1 MARSPSEAGIFSTP
15 APPVPG
21 SGPALPSGGP
31 GTAPSRLPPA
41 GPPRGGRER
50 TWLPATAIALAVIG
64 VAAFAVPAAGA
75 GHGRLF
81 AAAGAAAALLL
92 AAVLFVAHRQ
102 HAEDVAS
109 WEQRAWQAQQYGAE
123 QQQRAAEQQQYA
135 AEQQQYAAE
144 QQQRA
149 ALWEQRAGQ
158 AQQRADELG
167 RRAGEQGDRSRAVLA
182 GVDEAADY
190 LLHVQLPAAL
200 EGSASPAGG
209 VAGNGEAAAIFAR
222 VAAAVQEGVAKL
234 REQVDELHKQSDDHS
249 ESSRRAVLTLARLLQ
264 ASALR
269 IQAQAAKMAEE
280 HPADSGVLEASMR
293 VEHASAQ
300 MARNAQSLVVLC
312 GEWPGQQW
320 PDPLALPDVVRAA
333 AGRIMPYQRV
343 NVSGDHGVAA
353 DAGVV
358 EPLIHLTAELLANAT
373 QSSPP
378 ATQVEVTVQ
387 AVQHGAVIEIDD
399 RGIGMEEAQFK
410 QARDILSGNQLVHLG
425 ELGEFPQTGLA
436 VIGHY
441 VNRHGFGV
449 ELRKSPYGGVRAIV
463 LVPDSLVVNN
473 LDPVAAAPP
482 PQPALLPPLAS
493 APASEPGPGET
504 VPGRRLPRRHSL
516 RGHAQPGSPV
526 GQSAGWSAAIPATP
540 EEEGAFLA
548 AYLGAGETAAGP
560 VAGGAQEAEDDTAF
574 PDETER

>member
-1 MARSPSEAGIFSTP
+1 MARSPSEAGVSSSPLT
-15 APPVPG
+15 
-21 SGPALPSGGP
+21 GPALSPGAPASVPPGLPPSRSGGEW
-31 GTAPSRLPPA
+31 G
-41 GPPRGGRER
+41 
-50 TWLPATAIALAVIG
+50 WLPATALVLAVLS
-64 VAAFAVPAAGA
+64 VAAFAAVALGA
-75 GHGRLF
+75 GHGKAF
-81 AAAGAAAALLL
+81 AAGGAAAALL
-92 AAVLFVAHRQ
+92 AAGVFLVLHRQ
-102 HAEDVAS
+102 DVAAIAAR
-109 WEQRAWQAQQYGAE
+109 EERARLAQHD
-123 QQQRAAEQQQYA
+123 
-135 AEQQQYAAE
+135 AAE

-158 AQQRADELG
+158 AQQYAEELS
-167 RRAGEQGDRSRAVLA
+167 RRAAAEQGDRSRTVLA
-182 GVDEAADY
+182 GLEQAADY

-200 EGSASPAGG
+200 EGLAAAPVFPAGG
-209 VAGNGEAAAIFAR
+209 AVGNGEAAGIFAR
-222 VAAAVQEGVAKL
+222 IGAAVQEGVAKL
-234 REQVDELHKQSDDHS
+234 REQVDELRKQSDDHS

-269 IQAQAAKMAEE
+269 IQAQAAKMADD
-280 HPADSGVLEASMR
+280 HPADPGVLEASMR

-333 AGRIMPYQRV
+333 AGRIMSYQRV

-378 ATQVEVTVQ
+378 STQVEVTVQ

-410 QARDILSGNQLVHLG
+410 QARDILSGNPLIGLG
-425 ELGEFPQTGLA
+425 DLGEFPQTGLP

-441 VNRHGFGV
+441 VSRHGFGV
-449 ELRKSPYGGVRAIV
+449 ELRRSPYGGVRAVV
-463 LVPDSLVVNN
+463 LVPDLLVVNS
-473 LDPVAAAPP
+473 LDLAPPMAAPLPPPPPAAAA
-482 PQPALLPPLAS
+482 QAGES
-493 APASEPGPGET
+493 RPGEP
-504 VPGRRLPRRHSL
+504 VMARRLPRRQSL
-516 RGHAQPGSPV
+516 RGQAQPGSPAAQP
-526 GQSAGWSAAIPATP
+526 GGWAAALPATP

-548 AYLGAGETAAGP
+548 AYLGAGETAAG
-560 VAGGAQEAEDDTAF
+560 ARGDAAQGAEDDKAF
-574 PDETER
+574 PDETEG

>member
-1 MARSPSEAGIFSTP
+1 M
-15 APPVPG
+15 
-21 SGPALPSGGP
+21 
-31 GTAPSRLPPA
+31 
-41 GPPRGGRER
+41 PPRGGRQQ
-50 TWLPATAIALAVIG
+50 TWLPATAIAAAVVC
-64 VAAFAVPAAGA
+64 VAAFAVQAAGA
-75 GHGRLF
+75 GHGRVF
-81 AAAGAAAALLL
+81 AAAGAVAALLSAGALL
-92 AAVLFVAHRQ
+92 ALRRQ
-102 HAEDVAS
+102 HAADVAS
-109 WEQRAWQAQQYGAE
+109 WEHVARQAQQHAAEQQLFAAEQQQRAAQQQQHAAEQHQHAAE
-123 QQQRAAEQQQYA
+123 QQQRAAEQQQ
-135 AEQQQYAAE
+135 
-144 QQQRA
+144 RA
-149 ALWEQRAGQ
+149 TLWEQRAGQ
-158 AQQRADELG
+158 AQQRAEELG
-167 RRAGEQGDRSRAVLA
+167 RRAGEQGDRSRTIIA
-182 GVDEAADY
+182 GLEEAADY

-200 EGSASPAGG
+200 EGSAAAPEFTASGAA
-209 VAGNGEAAAIFAR
+209 VNGEAAAIFAR
-222 VAAAVQEGVAKL
+222 VGTAVQEGVAKL
-234 REQVDELHKQSDDHS
+234 REQVTELRKQSDDHS

-269 IQAQAAKMAEE
+269 IQAQAAKMAED
-280 HPADSGVLEASMR
+280 HPADPGVLEASMR

-333 AGRIMPYQRV
+333 AGRIMSYQRV

-410 QARDILSGNQLVHLG
+410 QARDILSGTQLIG
-425 ELGEFPQTGLA
+425 MGDLGEFPQTGLA

-441 VNRHGFGV
+441 INRHGFGV

-473 LDPVAAAPP
+473 LDPAAATPP
-482 PQPALLPPLAS
+482 VLPAPLPPA
-493 APASEPGPGET
+493 ATAAQADEPRPGET
-504 VPGRRLPRRHSL
+504 VTGRRLPRRHSL
-516 RGHAQPGSPV
+516 RGQAQPGSPA
-526 GQSAGWSAAIPATP
+526 GQTADWAAALPATP

-548 AYLGAGETAAGP
+548 AYLGAGETTAVQGP
-560 VAGGAQEAEDDTAF
+560 GAFQEAEDDTAF